1 MCSSRNWPTQR
12 PASVATWADCRR
24 VGAGSSWPGRQGH
37 RAVPHTADLRIEAWA
52 ESRHECVAES
62 LRGLVDSVADV
73 HGAVATRTAECELT
87 GLSPADL
94 LASAAEEIIY
104 ILDTAGEVPVS
115 VRVRPGGNPGQLQPA
130 AGIVVTLELAD
141 ASAVEFVGA
150 VPKAV
155 SFHRLTCEPDV
166 SGRWSATMTVDV

>member
-1 MCSSRNWPTQR
+1 
-12 PASVATWADCRR
+12 
-24 VGAGSSWPGRQGH
+24 
-37 RAVPHTADLRIEAWA
+37 VPHTADLRIEAWA
-52 ESRHECVAES
+52 GSCHECVAES

-73 HGAVATRTAECELT
+73 SGAVATRTAECELS
-87 GLSPADL
+87 GASAADL

-104 ILDTAGEVPVS
+104 ILDTDGQVPVS
-115 VRVRPGGNPGQLQPA
+115 VHVRPGGQPDQQQSA
-130 AGIVVTLELAD
+130 AGIVVTLELAS

-155 SFHRLTCEPDV
+155 SFHRLTCAPDA

>member
-1 MCSSRNWPTQR
+1 M
-12 PASVATWADCRR
+12 
-24 VGAGSSWPGRQGH
+24 AGQAGH
-37 RAVPHTADLRIEAWA
+37 RTVPHTADLRIEAWA
-52 ESRHECVAES
+52 GSCHECVAES
-62 LRGLVDSVADV
+62 LRGLVDSFADV
-73 HGAVATRTAECELT
+73 RGGVATRTAECELT

-104 ILDTAGEVPVS
+104 ILDTAGQVPVS
-115 VRVRPGGNPGQLQPA
+115 VHVRPAGDQEQQQA

-155 SFHRLTCEPDV
+155 SFHLLTCGPDA

>member
-1 MCSSRNWPTQR
+1 MCSSRNWPR
-12 PASVATWADCRR
+12 PGSVATWADRRR
-24 VGAGSSWPGRQGH
+24 VGTGRSFPGRQGH

-52 ESRHECVAES
+52 GSCHECIAES

-73 HGAVATRTAECELT
+73 RGAVPTRTTECQLT
-87 GLSPADL
+87 GVSPADL

-104 ILDTAGEVPVS
+104 ILDTAGQIPVS
-115 VRVRPGGNPGQLQPA
+115 VHVLPAGQPGQQQQA
-130 AGIVVTLELAD
+130 AGIVLTLELAD

-155 SFHRLTCEPDV
+155 SFHLLTCEPDP